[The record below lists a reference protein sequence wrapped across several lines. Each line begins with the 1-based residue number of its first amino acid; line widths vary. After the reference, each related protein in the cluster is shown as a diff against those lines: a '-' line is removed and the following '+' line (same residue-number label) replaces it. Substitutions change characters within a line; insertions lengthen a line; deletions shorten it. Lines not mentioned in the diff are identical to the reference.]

1 MVGTARNRIAAV
13 SPWIW
18 LNRADGAIGRS
29 IPFATL
35 L

>member
-1 MVGTARNRIAAV
+1 MVGAVRNHIAAV

-18 LNRADGAIGRS
+18 LNRAESAIGRS